1 MDRAGFKP
9 FLPELRRFGDGEGL
23 NQENPGRLREVGAG
37 ENAVADQHDE
47 AGEGAGP
54 FLGEA
59 VRRGLDDS
67 ERALRVEN
75 RLES

>member
-1 MDRAGFKP
+1 MDRMGFKP
-9 FLPELRRFGDGEGL
+9 FLPKLRRFGDGERL
-23 NQENPGRLREVGAG
+23 NQEDPGRLWEVGAG
-37 ENAVADQHDE
+37 ENAVADKHDE

-67 ERALRVEN
+67 EHALRVEN
-75 RLES
+75 RFQS

>member
-1 MDRAGFKP
+1 MERVGFKP
-9 FLPELRRFGDGEGL
+9 FLPKLRRFGDGERL
-23 NQENPGRLREVGAG
+23 NQEDSGRLWEVGAG
-37 ENAVADQHDE
+37 ENAVADQYNE

-59 VRRGLDDS
+59 VGRSLDDS

-75 RLES
+75 RFES

>member
-1 MDRAGFKP
+1 MDRVSFKT
-9 FLPELRRFGDGEGL
+9 FLPKLRRFGDGERL
-23 NQENPGRLREVGAG
+23 NQEDSCRLWEVGAG
-37 ENAVADQHDE
+37 ENAVADQYDE

-59 VRRGLDDS
+59 VGRGLDDS

-75 RLES
+75 RFES

>member
-1 MDRAGFKP
+1 MDRVGFKP
-9 FLPELRRFGDGEGL
+9 FLPKLRRFGDGERL
-23 NQENPGRLREVGAG
+23 NQEDPGRLWEVGAG
-37 ENAVADQHDE
+37 EDAVADQHDE

-75 RLES
+75 RFQS